1 MIQLIE
7 KWSYDYIKMDCEE
20 GKCYGVLAVSAF
32 SPGVSTCVHP
42 NRFTASA
49 SLSHYSISF
58 SVFHSSAFVIPVT
71 SGRPF
76 KMGECRSHLFLMFV
90 HIMVVGGGQRFY
102 FGSCLS
108 SYPSSSRMASSYSG
122 ETTFLLSVP
131 RPSSFLA
138 WFSWWTLPTPGQ
150 RLVSRNGRT
159 PQTRT
164 SGNGS
169 SSVRQAVCMR
179 QRSP

>member
-1 MIQLIE
+1 MIFALTSMLAWLMKTRFMIQLIE

-71 SGRPF
+71 SGRSF

-108 SYPSSSRMASSYSG
+108 SY
-122 ETTFLLSVP
+122 
-131 RPSSFLA
+131 
-138 WFSWWTLPTPGQ
+138 
-150 RLVSRNGRT
+150 
-159 PQTRT
+159 
-164 SGNGS
+164 
-169 SSVRQAVCMR
+169 
-179 QRSP
+179 

>member
-1 MIQLIE
+1 MI
-7 KWSYDYIKMDCEE
+7 
-20 GKCYGVLAVSAF
+20 
-32 SPGVSTCVHP
+32 HP

-49 SLSHYSISF
+49 SLSHYSISS
-58 SVFHSSAFVIPVT
+58 SVFRSSVFVVLVT

-76 KMGECRSHLFLMFV
+76 KMGECRGHLFSMFV
-90 HIMVVGGGQRFY
+90 HIMIVGGGQRFY

-108 SYPSSSRMASSYSG
+108 SYPSSFRMASSYSG
-122 ETTFLLSVP
+122 ATTSLLSVP
-131 RPSSFLA
+131 LPSSFLA
-138 WFSWWTLPTPGQ
+138 WFSWWTLPIPGQ

-159 PQTRT
+159 PTTRT

-169 SSVRQAVCMR
+169 SSVRQPVCMW